1 MVIIIIVII
10 VISLFCFF
18 FFMQNPAYELRISY
32 WSSDVCSSDL
42 RPLLVCR
49 PSPPRGGRKLVANQ
63 PKSNFDDATGL
74 SPPPCLPLAGR
85 GLRRSPPIERLQLV
99 DQPFDH
105 RQPLRPEGRVGGVEA
120 EGFQEFG
127 MVLAAAGLEEVEI
140 LLLEAKRGLLVD
152 RVERVHQDRKS
163 TRLKSSH

>member
-49 PSPPRGGRKLVANQ
+49 PSPPRGGRKLVANP

-74 SPPPCLPLAGR
+74 SPPPCLPLVGR

-105 RQPLRPEGRVGGVEA
+105 RPPLRPEGRVGGVDPTI
-120 EGFQEFG
+120 
-127 MVLAAAGLEEVEI
+127 AANSGTTRSEEQTSELQSLMRISYAVF
-140 LLLEAKRGLLVD
+140 
-152 RVERVHQDRKS
+152 S
-163 TRLKSSH
+163 LKKQKV